1 MTNDNAG
8 QNEFAA
14 VLMQHAKGRAHDKA
28 TELLAAA
35 VEAVRD
41 TGKSATVTVQL
52 KINPVKNNET
62 VVAIEDKVTASI
74 PEEKRGSM
82 CSRTTGAGSTGTI
95 PPSTTCSRSLRRTT
109 RTATTS
115 PPEERTDDRPH
126 PLHRQPLGDVP
137 G

>member
-82 CSRTTGAGSTGTI
+82 WFTDHRNDPTQYDMFEESEKDNPDRSHEPSRG
-95 PPSTTCSRSLRRTT
+95 
-109 RTATTS
+109 
-115 PPEERTDDRPH
+115 EN
-126 PLHRQPLGDVP
+126 
-137 G
+137 

>member
-1 MTNDNAG
+1 MTEQNQG

-28 TELLAAA
+28 TELLAEA
-35 VEAVRD
+35 VEAVRT

-52 KINPVKNNET
+52 KINAVKNNDS

-82 CSRTTGAGSTGTI
+82 WF
-95 PPSTTCSRSLRRTT
+95 
-109 RTATTS
+109 
-115 PPEERTDDRPH
+115 TDH
-126 PLHRQPLGDVP
+126 KGGLHRNDPTQYDLFEENDKDGYNPDQTHEPSRGENA
-137 G
+137 